1 MKKKLGKLSGIV
13 AVITVLA
20 LLAVVVLVAPALAEA
35 RIYLDPDEGEI
46 GDRIDIEGLGF
57 SPSTIT
63 PPVSRYVDIYFSS
76 QEALENDDIG
86 YEVTNWERVKS
97 TEYVDTVGNFNAHF
111 LIPAVLG
118 DGDEDEAVHSGTY
131 YIYVTYA
138 GDDNIEAFEEL
149 TVIAAGIALD
159 TDEGPVGTE
168 IEISGS
174 NFVDNEE
181 ITVEYDGVEIAIES
195 GDEETDNNGAF
206 DSTVIIPAS
215 AAGTHTIT
223 VEDESGSLAEAEFTV
238 TPEITGVS
246 PDSGS
251 PGDTATV
258 SGTGFAEEVTVII
271 EFGGDE
277 VASDETEDD
286 GSFQVSFAVPVK
298 APGTYN
304 VEAIDD
310 DNNRDEVEF
319 TIGSG
324 AQVSQTTGNVGSQVT
339 VSGSGF
345 SPNTPM
351 TINYDT
357 TPVAAGTATDD
368 VGRFSATFNVPK
380 SNGGAHLITVSDGVN
395 PAKSFTFNMESNPP
409 PTPQPLLPYQGTKLE
424 SEDLFDWEDV
434 TDPSE
439 PVTYSFQIASD
450 ANFASIVLEKPG
462 LTTSVYTL
470 TVPERELMK
479 PSTEEAPYYWRVR
492 AIDAASNASDW
503 TGAGSFY
510 VGSTFSFIGWPL
522 YTVLGLGGLL
532 LLALGFWLGR
542 RTAYY

>member
-20 LLAVVVLVAPALAEA
+20 LLAVVVPATPALAEA

-63 PPVSRYVDIYFSS
+63 PPISRYVDIYFSS
-76 QEALENDDIG
+76 QEALVNDDIG

-97 TEYVDTVGNFNAHF
+97 TEYVDTVGNFSAHF
-111 LIPAVLG
+111 LIPAILG

-159 TDEGPVGTE
+159 TDEGPVGTD

-238 TPEITGVS
+238 TPEITGIS

-258 SGTGFAEEVTVII
+258 SGTGFADEVTIII

-324 AQVSQTTGNVGSQVT
+324 AQVSQTNGNVGSQVT

-409 PTPQPLLPYQGTKLE
+409 PTPQPSLPYQGAKLE
-424 SEDLFDWEDV
+424 SEDFFDWEDV

-439 PVTYSFQIASD
+439 PVTYSLQIASD
-450 ANFASIVLEKPG
+450 ANFAGIVLEKPG
-462 LTTSVYTL
+462 LTTSAYTL

-522 YTVLGLGGLL
+522 YTVLGLGGLI